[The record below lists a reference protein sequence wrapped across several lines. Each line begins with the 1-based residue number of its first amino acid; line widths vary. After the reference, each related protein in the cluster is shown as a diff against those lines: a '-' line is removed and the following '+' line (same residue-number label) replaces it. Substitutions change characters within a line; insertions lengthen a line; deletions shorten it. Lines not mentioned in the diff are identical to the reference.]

1 MTEADGGD
9 RTGTTR
15 VGAPLAALKTGIF
28 TIAHLVND
36 TYPNLY
42 PILLPE
48 LMAEMHFGT
57 AAAGLISTVAA
68 LTTQLLQPVMGY
80 EADKRG
86 GRSFVVGG
94 LVIGSVLTALA
105 LAYAPSY
112 GLLLVALLA
121 SGLGNAAFHP
131 HASAIMGELSRKY
144 KGLGMSFFMIGG
156 NFGRALAPLL
166 ATGAYLLAGRRGLL
180 AVSLPGLLMALIMAW
195 VLTPPPV
202 AKPSRGPMIT
212 PEFLSGLRQAGTL
225 LAVVGL
231 RSMAT
236 LTTLTL
242 VPIWWKTM
250 GRPMT
255 ESASLLSVLFI
266 AGSVGN
272 MAGGLLSDLVGAKPV
287 LIGSAVLSSLFLG
300 AFLLL
305 QRIGASV
312 LVGLLMIALL
322 GAALYS
328 TGSVV
333 MVFGQALFPENKG
346 MASGLTLGLG
356 NTLGA
361 LGVAVMGLVA
371 DRSGPVTGLWVVAV
385 LVLFSIPFVLTL
397 REKAAPTAVGGP
409 T

>member
-1 MTEADGGD
+1 MVEPAGAAA
-9 RTGTTR
+9 RETG
-15 VGAPLAALKTGIF
+15 ASWKTGAF
-28 TIAHLVND
+28 TVAHVIND

-42 PILLPE
+42 PILVPE
-48 LMAEMHFGT
+48 LMAEMHFGM
-57 AAAGLISTVAA
+57 AAAGLISTVSA
-68 LTTQLLQPVMGY
+68 LTTQLLQPVLGY

-86 GRSFVVGG
+86 GRGFVVGG
-94 LVIGSVLTALA
+94 LIVGSVLTALA
-105 LAYAPSY
+105 LSFAPTY
-112 GLLLVALLA
+112 GLLLLALLA

-131 HASAIMGELSRKY
+131 HASAIVGELSRKY

-166 ATGAYLLAGRRGLL
+166 ATGAFLIGGRRGLL
-180 AVSLPGLLMALIMAW
+180 VVALPGLILAGVMSW
-195 VLTPPPV
+195 VMTPPPA
-202 AKPSRGPMIT
+202 AKPVQGPMIT
-212 PEFLSGLRQAGTL
+212 PALTAGLGAAGTL
-225 LAVVGL
+225 LVVVGL

-242 VPIWWKTM
+242 VPIWWKAL

-255 ESASLLSVLFI
+255 ESAALLSVLFV

-272 MAGGLLSDLVGAKPV
+272 IAGGFLSDLVGTKPV
-287 LIGSAVLSSLFLG
+287 LVGSAILSSVFLG

-305 QRIGASV
+305 QRAGASV
-312 LVGLLMIALL
+312 MLSLLMIALL

-333 MVFGQALFPENKG
+333 MVFGQALFPANKG
-346 MASGLTLGLG
+346 MASGLTLGIG
-356 NTLGA
+356 NTLGS

-371 DRSGPVTGLWVVAV
+371 QHYGPATGLWVVAG

-397 REKAAPTAVGGP
+397 REAPATP
-409 T
+409 